1 MNTRTINLDNY
12 NYSLAEQKIA
22 KYPLPQRDES
32 KLLIYRNNNIQDDI
46 FKNISSYLDKSSL
59 LVFNNTKVIHA
70 RIPFEKKTGAKIEI
84 FCLEPCSPA
93 NYTDALN
100 TYKECKWKCF
110 IGNAKKWKDKTLS
123 KKIVVNGKTATL
135 TAEKTEKDGQAY
147 VIKFRWEQAIPFFE
161 ILSENGDIPIP
172 PYLKRKSEELDK
184 KRYQTIYS
192 DIEGSVAAPTAGLHF
207 TEDVFKHLINKNINK
222 EEITLHVG
230 AGTFSPVKTDEI
242 TEHVMHTERYF
253 VKEENLKNIK
263 QFTGKIVAVG
273 TTTLRCLESLY
284 WTGVKIMQQP
294 DRTPTPI
301 TLGQWE
307 YNDLP
312 QDIPVLKALENI
324 QHYMK
329 KNNINIL
336 EASTSMMIIPGYR
349 FRIPAALITNFH
361 QPKST
366 LLMLIAAFVGDEWK
380 KIYAHAIA
388 NNYRFLSY
396 GDSNLLF
403 G

>member
-1 MNTRTINLDNY
+1 M
-12 NYSLAEQKIA
+12 
-22 KYPLPQRDES
+22 
-32 KLLIYRNNNIQDDI
+32 
-46 FKNISSYLDKSSL
+46 
-59 LVFNNTKVIHA
+59 
-70 RIPFEKKTGAKIEI
+70 
-84 FCLEPCSPA
+84 
-93 NYTDALN
+93 
-100 TYKECKWKCF
+100 
-110 IGNAKKWKDKTLS
+110 
-123 KKIVVNGKTATL
+123 
-135 TAEKTEKDGQAY
+135 
-147 VIKFRWEQAIPFFE
+147 
-161 ILSENGDIPIP
+161 
-172 PYLKRKSEELDK
+172 KRKSEELDK

-253 VKEENLKNIK
+253 VKEENLKNIE

-307 YNDLP
+307 YNELP

>member
-1 MNTRTINLDNY
+1 MNTRTIHLDNY

-46 FKNISSYLDKSSL
+46 FKNISSYLDKNAL

-307 YNDLP
+307 YNELP

>member
-307 YNDLP
+307 YNELP

>member
-1 MNTRTINLDNY
+1 MNTRTIHLDNY

-307 YNDLP
+307 YNELP

>member
-123 KKIVVNGKTATL
+123 KKIVVNGKTARL

-307 YNDLP
+307 YNELP
-312 QDIPVLKALENI
+312 QDIPVLEALENI

-403 G
+403 W

>member
-1 MNTRTINLDNY
+1 MNTRTIHLDNY

-110 IGNAKKWKDKTLS
+110 IGNAKKWKDKILS

-307 YNDLP
+307 YNELP